1 MTIHIA
7 LYQFKPSV
15 TDDEISNVFKRL
27 TVLGPQIPNLASINC
42 AKNTSQYSEGYDYV
56 ILVRAKNQAAIDAYR
71 NHPEH
76 KTIAKQLDA
85 MEEKSIG
92 VDFSTGE

>member
-1 MTIHIA
+1 
-7 LYQFKPSV
+7 
-15 TDDEISNVFKRL
+15 
-27 TVLGPQIPNLASINC
+27 
-42 AKNTSQYSEGYDYV
+42 
-56 ILVRAKNQAAIDAYR
+56 VRAKNQAAIDAYR